1 MSTGSSLPTMAELPT
16 DVPEPEAAAPD
27 PAKAEPT
34 GAEPAASAQTP
45 PDAVSSEPI
54 APEPLPDIGTWLPAA
69 ATGPVCVSFENVGL
83 KFRKYGGGGSGP
95 GSPPG
100 SLKQAILDRFFR
112 KNYRQHSE
120 FWLYRDLNFT
130 IRRGDRV
137 GIIGHNG
144 AGKSTL
150 LRMICGIYRPSLG
163 TISVTGRIAPLLEL
177 GAGFNPELSGLENI
191 FLNGAVLGFSRRE
204 MERKVESILEFA
216 GLRDHARVPVK
227 YYSSGMQLRLA
238 FSVATDTDPEI
249 LLIDVV
255 FSAGDQDFQDRAR
268 RRMSHLIDAS
278 HCMAFVSHAIPHVK
292 QYCNRAIWIDH
303 GRIAKSGT
311 VDEVCEAYQ
320 NSTPTQI

>member
-1 MSTGSSLPTMAELPT
+1 MSTGSDMPVVVELPPPT
-16 DVPEPEAAAPD
+16 PADPSKLDAAASQQQL
-27 PAKAEPT
+27 
-34 GAEPAASAQTP
+34 SA
-45 PDAVSSEPI
+45 D
-54 APEPLPDIGTWLPAA
+54 LGTWLP
-69 ATGPVCVSFENVGL
+69 TTSSNGSECVSFQNVGL
-83 KFRKYGGGGSGP
+83 KFRKYGGGGA
-95 GSPPG
+95 G
-100 SLKQAILDRFFR
+100 SLKQAVLDRFFR
-112 KNYRQHSE
+112 KNYRQTSE

-163 TISVTGRIAPLLEL
+163 TIAVTGRIAPLLEL

-204 MERKVESILEFA
+204 MARKVESILDFA

-249 LLIDVV
+249 LLIDEV
-255 FSAGDQDFQDRAR
+255 FSAGDQDFQDRAT
-268 RRMSHLIDAS
+268 RRMHHLIDAS

-292 QYCNRAIWIDH
+292 QFCNRAIWIDH
-303 GRIAKSGT
+303 GRIAMSGS
-311 VDEVCEAYQ
+311 VDEVCDAYQ
-320 NSTPTQI
+320 HSTPSQI